1 MTYTE
6 AVAVQQQQQEYVH
19 YPSEEIHT
27 YSFNLV

>member
-6 AVAVQQQQQEYVH
+6 AVAVQQQQQYVH